1 MITELEQS
9 LIDFI
14 EEQLNVKFEGETEK
28 DALQFIGTY
37 YRESIRLLMDVEQ

>member
-1 MITELEQS
+1 MTELEQS

-14 EEQLNVKFEGETEK
+14 EEQLNIKYTGKTEK

-37 YRESIRLLMDVEQ
+37 YRDAIRESMDVEQ